1 MSESIYGGLVDGQ
14 SIRVTIRRTPPAPE
28 LQEYLVEVQS
38 GMSVFNVI
46 EKIRETLDPSLAQP
60 ISCRIGK
67 CDICLL
73 KVNGRVR
80 WSCTEP
86 ASDGMLIEPA
96 PRYPVL
102 KDLVVD
108 LDKRIK
114 VDSSDSPVKEN
125 EVAQ

>member
-1 MSESIYGGLVDGQ
+1 MSDSIYGGLKDGQ
-14 SIRVTIRRTPPAPE
+14 SIKVVIRRTPPAPE

-114 VDSSDSPVKEN
+114 VDSSVNSAEEN
-125 EVAQ
+125 GVA

>member
-1 MSESIYGGLVDGQ
+1 MTDAVYGGLADGQ
-14 SIRVTIRRTPPAPE
+14 SITVTIRRTPPAPE
-28 LQEYLVEVQS
+28 LQEYVVEVQA

-114 VDSSDSPVKEN
+114 VNPNDNSGEEN
-125 EVAQ
+125 GNI